1 MELQELPTLRWLYIE
16 PTDTYNWGVPIRSE
30 DFGMKTIE
38 TAISVNPDGSAIVEL
53 QLPGTVSAG
62 VHRAVV
68 IVEEQSTVAGPG
80 VDTPPDL
87 LPLAFDGWPKDCEFR
102 REDLYGDNG
111 R

>member
-1 MELQELPTLRWLYIE
+1 
-16 PTDTYNWGVPIRSE
+16 
-30 DFGMKTIE
+30 MKTIE
-38 TAISVNPDGSAIVEL
+38 TAISVNPDGSAVIEL
-53 QLPGTVSAG
+53 QLPRNVSAG

-68 IVEEQSTVAGPG
+68 IVDEQSAAAVPSA
-80 VDTPPDL
+80 DALPDL